1 MKFAMRKQIA
11 FIRPGPWPLA
21 NIKMAET
28 IREQFADCDIDIIDI
43 KRARFLK
50 NWWIPGVNAILT
62 GLLFGQ
68 DILARKK
75 KIKEAFW
82 HTPYIFKAVKWL
94 LMKHLSRKK
103 YWFTFQMQSMFDC
116 SLPNTPHFV
125 YTDHT
130 HLVNLSYPGFET
142 SSLYK
147 NWVSLEQQVYSDAAI
162 NFVRSTNI
170 RQSLIEQYQQSPER
184 VICVYAGSSVEV
196 DKTAIEGKSYANQN
210 ILFVGMDWERKGGPD
225 LIEAFKLVLEK
236 FPNASLTIV
245 GSSPE
250 IQMPNCRVIGL
261 IDPPELIPYYKEAS
275 VFCMPTRRDPF
286 PIVFMEAMQAG
297 LPIVT
302 TNIGAVSDFIQND
315 WNGILVEPGDV
326 QGIAN
331 GLMKLLADAELCQLF
346 GERNIRLTEERY
358 SRRAVGALIHKHIME
373 YLAKEI
379 HMQ

>member
-1 MKFAMRKQIA
+1 MRKQIA
-11 FIRPGPWPLA
+11 FIRPGSWPLA

-28 IREQFADCDIDIIDI
+28 IREQFADCDIDIVDI
-43 KRARFLK
+43 KELILK
-50 NWWIPGVNAILT
+50 NWWILGVNIILT

-94 LMKHLSRKK
+94 LIKHLSHKK

-116 SLPNTPHFV
+116 SLLNTPHFV

-130 HLVNLSYPGFET
+130 HLVNLSYPGFEV

-147 NWVSLEQQVYSDAAI
+147 KWLRLEQQIYENTAI

-170 RQSLIEQYQQSPER
+170 RQSLIEQYHQSPER
-184 VICVYAGSSVEV
+184 VTCVYAGSSVEV
-196 DKTAIEGKSYANQN
+196 DRTAVEGKSYANQN
-210 ILFVGMDWERKGGPD
+210 ILFVGMDWERKGGPE
-225 LIEAFKLVLEK
+225 LVEAFKLVLEK
-236 FPNASLTIV
+236 LPSASLIIV

-250 IQMPNCRVIGL
+250 IQMPNCQVIGL
-261 IDPPELIPYYKEAS
+261 LDPPELIPYYKSAS
-275 VFCMPTRRDPF
+275 VFCMPTKWDPF
-286 PIVFMEAMQAG
+286 PIVFMEAMRAG

-331 GLMKLLADAELCQLF
+331 GLMKMLTNVDLCQLF
-346 GERNIRLTEERY
+346 GERNFRFTEERY
-358 SRRAVGALIHKHIME
+358 SRQAVGQKIHKHITE
-373 YLAKEI
+373 YLTKEI
-379 HMQ
+379 YTL